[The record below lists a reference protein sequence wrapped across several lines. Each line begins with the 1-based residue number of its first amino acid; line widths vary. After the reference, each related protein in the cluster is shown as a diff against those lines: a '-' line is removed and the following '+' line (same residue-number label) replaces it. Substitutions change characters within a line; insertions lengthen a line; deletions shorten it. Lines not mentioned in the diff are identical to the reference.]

1 MTASA
6 AKRRAKYLQD
16 AFNLTPSEWEKILIH
31 QHGVCFICRRP
42 FNPPKRRPHT
52 DHNHNTG
59 LIRGILCSQCNRAL
73 GKAEDPR
80 WQWSFEC
87 FIRAGFYLKHP
98 PAVEA
103 LGKEVSG
110 YPGKIGTKT
119 YRKWL
124 KKKQTPI
131 HASNAGNNK

>member
-1 MTASA
+1 MSA
-6 AKRRAKYLQD
+6 TEARKAKHLRD
-16 AFNLTPSEWEKILIH
+16 AFNLTLLEWSKILGY
-31 QHGVCFICRRP
+31 QRGVCFICERP

-52 DHNHNTG
+52 DHNHKTG

-80 WQWSFEC
+80 WQWTPKC
-87 FIRAGFYLKHP
+87 FIRAGFYLIHP
-98 PAVEA
+98 PAVLA
-103 LGKEVSG
+103 LKKEVLG

-124 KKKQTPI
+124 KKKN
-131 HASNAGNNK
+131 SSV